1 MSLRYLA
8 VAGACGLFAACAPIQ
23 SEHAASHTAGTIVH
37 TAAQPMPVVVAA
49 PETPETPVASVTS
62 PDETPLVA
70 ASFSTINATVQT
82 GHASWYASKFQ
93 GRRTASGEH
102 YDGAALTAAHRTLP
116 LGSYV
121 RVTSLATSKS
131 IVVRINDRG
140 PFVKGRII
148 DLSYAAASSL
158 GLTRA
163 PSMQVQIERVRKT
176 ESAS

>member
-37 TAAQPMPVVVAA
+37 TAAQPMPVVAA
-49 PETPETPVASVTS
+49 PEAPETPVASATS
-62 PDETPLVA
+62 SDETPLVA
-70 ASFSTINATVQT
+70 ASFSTVNGAVQT